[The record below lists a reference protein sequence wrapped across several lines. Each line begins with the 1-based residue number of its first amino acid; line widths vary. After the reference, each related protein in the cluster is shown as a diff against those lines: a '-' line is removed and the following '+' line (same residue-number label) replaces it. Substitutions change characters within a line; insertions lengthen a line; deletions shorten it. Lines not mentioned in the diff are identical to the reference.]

1 MTSLD
6 WVVMAAYGAVVLA
19 IGWWANRRQTD
30 ADIIGLAQSIDE
42 VVLLVNGET

>member
-1 MTSLD
+1 MGDALAELD
-6 WVVMAAYGAVVLA
+6 NQLVTPLA
-19 IGWWANRRQTD
+19 EIRRQTD